1 MNPQIPGELP
11 RLFEDVRRVATS
23 KGRARVGAF
32 VLEGRR
38 MLERGLRAGWVPRA
52 VLVGER
58 EAERDRGVTAL
69 LLQLS
74 GEGHPLYRVP
84 DALLLEL
91 AEGRSSGLLTALF
104 DLPSLLSVA
113 DLLGRR
119 VAPSVYL
126 VAVDVEEP
134 GNVGALIRTALAS
147 DAAGLVCVGAT
158 DPFHPKA
165 VRTSLG
171 SLFKLPLARAGA
183 GAGELFSELR
193 AAQVH
198 SLAAVARDGQP
209 LHRGVWPSGSVA
221 IVVGSESEGLS
232 EHWREAADGR
242 ISIDFCR
249 AADSFGV
256 NAAAAICL
264 YEVQRRLRGAEA
276 VHA

>member
-1 MNPQIPGELP
+1 MTPGVPSALP

-23 KGRARVGAF
+23 KGRAHVGAF

-38 MLERGLRAGWVPRA
+38 MLERALRAGRGPRA

-58 EAERDRGVTAL
+58 EAERDPELAAL
-69 LLQLS
+69 IERIS
-74 GEGHPLYRVP
+74 AEGHPLYRVP

-91 AEGRSSGLLTALF
+91 AAGRSSGLLTALF
-104 DLPSLLSVA
+104 ELPPLLSVTELIA
-113 DLLGRR
+113 RR
-119 VAPSVYL
+119 AAPAVYL

-171 SLFKLPLARAGA
+171 SLFKLPLARARA
-183 GAGELFSELR
+183 TASELFAELR
-193 AAQVH
+193 GAQVH

-209 LHRGVWPSGSVA
+209 LHAGVWPSGSVA
-221 IVVGSESEGLS
+221 VVVGSESQGLS
-232 EHWREAADGR
+232 ERWREDADGR

-256 NAAAAICL
+256 NAAAAVCL
-264 YEVQRRLRGAEA
+264 YEVQRRLRS
-276 VHA
+276 VPSPQ